1 MILSRYI
8 TKISAVPAA
17 LAASALLWGCAADDF
32 DPVHD
37 PSAGYDADTQLVLR
51 LAVPQGETPVT
62 RSVPSA
68 PTKQELAIN
77 ALHILIF
84 PASGGEAVVNRPLM
98 IPSEMAVDP
107 DKGTV
112 TYEFGGFTAGKG
124 YKIFVLGNI
133 PHDHLYAISTEEA
146 LRKYIMDYTAEL
158 PEAGNLPMVYEETGE
173 STFEIDENPTA
184 PVVKS
189 LSMKYACVKMKLNLI
204 FDRDHTTS
212 EGQTVDAL
220 YGVNGFK
227 PTTLKLNHVSEK
239 APLVIYDNKEL
250 VEGDRTLDLLGS
262 GAYYTSWTENHENDK
277 TGDDIITLGEEAT
290 GTFTG
295 YADNWLW
302 QQTLYLPERYT
313 ATEGGQMEFELEG
326 TLTAATGEELNATVK
341 FEAVTVGVEDKA
353 DNVLATDLPRGSYYE
368 FIGKIASKEVE
379 GNRLNA
385 TVTLKDWTAVTLPVD
400 FIHTYLTLD
409 KTTASVESL
418 KSDYLVYSTDGE
430 GGVTF
435 ECETKLQDKSILIG
449 TPKYNPQYGYYIE
462 LTVNPSVDVT
472 QLSADYAEGTATCWV
487 VAGNIRKKVE
497 VDYNITPFFEIT
509 PTERTIAYQEG
520 ADNVTYFTYRTNLG
534 GIKLTDADGN
544 TVIIGPG
551 ASNGDVSNS
560 GTSQLSVSLDGG
572 ISYTSPTG
580 ELKMEATNN
589 PGSTATHNFYAE
601 PVKSSAT
608 TRITPTLLTVNVQ
621 PPLTTY
627 VINFRAIN
635 DYAKSTGNADYA
647 EEFLKELNYT
657 LPVEGGSNN
666 WIDFWNEST
675 SADANSH
682 CHIYIYNQYGNNA
695 DFSNIDAM
703 PVCQFTGYDTDETSR
718 MSRDNNNPGWYSFK
732 LGKEKEGKWIR
743 TEGISDEMKEK
754 YTLPVPGET
763 LMIFHDKSGNGNT
776 IHRLAH
782 SNEAGVPLGAF
793 ADGEGWTL
801 YDPLREPK
809 YTTYDDKPLVED
821 VEYVIYSD
829 VKMTGWEHKYGT
841 WDGNQNKRIKMYANQ
856 WAPSTSSQNVIEKGY
871 YKNVLHFKAVHG
883 EYDKA
888 ITINFDDPNATSVTI
903 TTIKNHKVWLES
915 YGWNGDAK
923 IKFRKSDGNDE
934 TAYETMNFD
943 SELGSGANKRW
954 WFNVPEGYH
963 DGEVYFADSNEQNE
977 RGWFKITSEHNYIA
991 YSDNSSQIFDDTDD
1005 GRKQIIGSPYVE
1017 TTTTKESIQSQLFDG
1032 DNWTVG
1038 TFNSQT
1044 GVWSQGAPN

>member
-133 PHDHLYAISTEEA
+133 PHDDLYAISTEEA

-158 PEAGNLPMVYEETGE
+158 PEAGNLPMVYEETGK

-184 PVVKS
+184 PEVKS

-227 PTTLKLNHVSEK
+227 PTTLKLNHVSGK
-239 APLVIYDNKEL
+239 APLVIYDNKDA

-262 GAYYTSWTENHENDK
+262 GAYYTSWTETPDNDK

-341 FEAVTVGVEDKA
+341 FEAVAVGVEDKA
-353 DNVLATDLPRGSYYE
+353 DNVAATDLPRGSYYE

-385 TVTLKDWTAVTLPVD
+385 TVTLKKWEEVTLPVD

-472 QLSADYAEGTATCWV
+472 LLSAAEAEGTATCWV

-509 PTERTIAYQEG
+509 PTERTIAYQDG

-534 GIKLTDADGN
+534 GIKLTAADGN
-544 TVIIGPG
+544 TVAVGPG
-551 ASNGDVSNS
+551 ASNGYVSTS
-560 GTSQLSVSLDGG
+560 GKSELSVSLDGG

-580 ELKMEATNN
+580 ELKMEATTK
-589 PGSTATHNFYAE
+589 PETTSVHTFYAQ
-601 PVKSSAT
+601 PVKTPSAST
-608 TRITPTLLTVNVQ
+608 YSFAPQLITVTVQ
-621 PPLTTY
+621 PPLENY
-627 VINFRAIN
+627 RIYFRAIN
-635 DYAKSTGNADYA
+635 DYSVQNSDDGTTRSY
-647 EEFLKELNYT
+647 EFLAARNYT
-657 LPVEGGSNN
+657 LPKEGVED
-666 WIDFWNEST
+666 WIDFWNNENSEST
-675 SADANSH
+675 GYFHNV
-682 CHIYIYNQYGNNA
+682 YIYNQYGNNT
-695 DFSNIDAM
+695 DFGKNDM
-703 PVCQFTGYDTDETSR
+703 PVATFTGGYEAYVE
-718 MSRDNNNPGWYSFK
+718 MSKDNTNTGWYYYD
-732 LGKEKEGKWIR
+732 LGKNAEPKDYYNDGK
-743 TEGISDEMKEK
+743 TK
-754 YTLPVPGET
+754 LPEEYKKPRPGET
-763 LMIFHDKSGNGNT
+763 LIIFYNHEKGNT

-782 SNEAGVPLGAF
+782 VMEPGVPLYSC
-793 ADGEGWTL
+793 ADGESWTL
-801 YDPLREPK
+801 YDPTRSPRF
-809 YTTYDDKPLVED
+809 TSYDDKPIVED
-821 VEYVIYSD
+821 VDYTIYSD
-829 VKMTGWEHKYGT
+829 VPVTGWYNDYGK
-841 WDGNQNKRIKMYANQ
+841 WEYSNNYYSIRIWSNHVNTTTETIGGKQ
-856 WAPSTSSQNVIEKGY
+856 Y
-871 YKNVLHFKAVHG
+871 YKTVIPLKAVRG

-888 ITINFDDPNATSVTI
+888 INIKFEGESLNTEFTPNPNAQYIWYCNNHSGSYQFTI
-903 TTIKNHKVWLES
+903 PYIYFSGGTWPGYKMTYSHKDNGADYYYYMVPSSQTANFILNNNAGTQYPGNNQGWLEAGKVS
-915 YGWNGDAK
+915 RIY
-923 IKFRKSDGNDE
+923 
-934 TAYETMNFD
+934 
-943 SELGSGANKRW
+943 
-954 WFNVPEGYH
+954 
-963 DGEVYFADSNEQNE
+963 
-977 RGWFKITSEHNYIA
+977 
-991 YSDNSSQIFDDTDD
+991 YSDNISAGTETSILPQQGGGSSYS
-1005 GRKQIIGSPYVE
+1005 GE
-1017 TTTTKESIQSQLFDG
+1017 SQLFDG